1 MDFHSTSFSSYFSAK
16 GVWFSGRI
24 PNFAFM
30 TWLAMHDR
38 LATWDRILKWNPQ
51 AVTKCWLCKSE
62 TESKNNLYF
71 TCPYTH
77 PVWRGLVGNLLGS
90 RYSNRWKQNQQIL
103 GEDTRD
109 ATTMFLVQYAF
120 QMVVYMITWCGKKCS
135 KSV

>member
-51 AVTKCWLCKSE
+51 AVTQCWLCKSE

-90 RYSNRWKQNQQIL
+90 RYSNDGNRTSRFWGKTLVMQQ
-103 GEDTRD
+103 RC
-109 ATTMFLVQYAF
+109 FLF
-120 QMVVYMITWCGKKCS
+120 SMLS
-135 KSV
+135 KWWYT